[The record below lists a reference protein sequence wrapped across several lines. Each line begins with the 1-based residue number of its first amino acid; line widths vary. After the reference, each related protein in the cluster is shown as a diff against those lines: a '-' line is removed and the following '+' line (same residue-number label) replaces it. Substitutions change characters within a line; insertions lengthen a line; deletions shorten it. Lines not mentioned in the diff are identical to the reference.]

1 MYRPNSREKAPI
13 DEMQAQHPANH
24 RISASSV
31 RVIDEDGQNLGIMET
46 RAALGLAR
54 GRDLDLVL
62 IAQSSTPPV
71 ARITDYGKFLYQAK
85 QAKKEQDRR
94 SRENQIVVKEIQL
107 RPVTGQHDI
116 DVKLR
121 HAREWLNDS
130 NRIKIVMKFKGR
142 ENSHASLGFEV
153 MRGFIEKLG
162 DCKVEQQPE
171 MQGRNMVALISPS
184 KA

>member
-1 MYRPNSREKAPI
+1 
-13 DEMQAQHPANH
+13 MQEQHPSNEMIRVP
-24 RISASSV
+24 RI
-31 RVIDEDGQNLGIMET
+31 RLIDGNGDNRGVMET
-46 RAALGLAR
+46 RAALALAR
-54 GRDLDLVL
+54 QEDLDLVVINQASDPP
-62 IAQSSTPPV
+62 IAK
-71 ARITDYGKFLYQAK
+71 IIDYSKFLYQAK
-85 QAKKEQDRR
+85 RAKKEQERK

-121 HAREWLNDS
+121 HAKEWLNDS

-142 ENSHASLGFEV
+142 EHSHTSLGMEV
-153 MRGFIEKLG
+153 MRGFIERLG

-171 MQGRNMVALISPS
+171 MQGRNMVALVSPS